1 MTWQITYSAVEAQV
15 WEGKG
20 QLRRWQSRTEI
31 FWALWG
37 ELFLVLKISDVF
49 ILSEVEVHGQGYAE
63 AFWEQLTRF
72 SVGISRTVLSWV
84 LTDLGATGSP
94 WCLTQINSLPRQK
107 IKELFQGMTA
117 EKGIAFSCLLIT
129 CQTFSIRC
137 KTSWIIQL
145 MNVLLLEQISDQ
157 PKLSQETI
165 WALAIIWKCNTPS
178 KWQDQG
184 SLISSG
190 SLEFR
195 NEVVHRWLYSFRN
208 CIMALKLLK
217 LGVLEESWLIC
228 KMYDLVACKHKVE
241 NGAGNVTLAGQIK
254 ERTQLNSVLWRHH
267 WSVWLRSWGFFL
279 PENWWLWLPTDTVV
293 I

>member
-1 MTWQITYSAVEAQV
+1 MVRAM
-15 WEGKG
+15 
-20 QLRRWQSRTEI
+20 LRHFESSW
-31 FWALWG
+31 L
-37 ELFLVLKISDVF
+37 
-49 ILSEVEVHGQGYAE
+49 H
-63 AFWEQLTRF
+63 F

-145 MNVLLLEQISDQ
+145 MDISDQ

-165 WALAIIWKCNTPS
+165 WALVIIWKCNIPS

-267 WSVWLRSWGFFL
+267 WSVWLRSWGVFCQRIGGYDCPL
-279 PENWWLWLPTDTVV
+279 TQLWFISQNHLVLVKSGTKGHCK
-293 I
+293 